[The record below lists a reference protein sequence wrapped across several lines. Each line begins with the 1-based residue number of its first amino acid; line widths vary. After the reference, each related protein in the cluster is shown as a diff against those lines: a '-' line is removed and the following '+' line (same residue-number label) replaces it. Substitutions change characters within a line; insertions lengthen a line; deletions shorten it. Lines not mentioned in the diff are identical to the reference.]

1 MAETIVVTGASA
13 GIGRATAQQ
22 LARQGARMGL
32 IARERDRLEEAAREA
47 KTLGGQALVL
57 PLDVAD
63 PDAVESAAE
72 AVEQQLGPI
81 DIWINNAMA
90 TIFAPV
96 GEITPEEFRRSTEVT
111 YLGTVW
117 GTMAALRRMVPRNR
131 GTIVQVGSALAYRGI
146 PLQAPYSAAK
156 HAIQGFTESLRAE
169 LLHDRVDVHVTMVQ
183 LPAHNTPQFSW
194 GRTRLPRHPQPVP
207 PIFQPEVA
215 AQAIDYAA
223 HHRRRQLYVGWPAVK
238 AIVADKVA
246 PSVLDRL
253 LAKSG
258 YRDQQLAEPVDP
270 DRPDNLF
277 EPVPGDYGAHGRFD
291 DRALPRSWL
300 LLANIHREWLGFA
313 AGAALAGAG
322 LFHRPGRRD

>member
-13 GIGRATAQQ
+13 GIGRATTQQ
-22 LARQGARMGL
+22 LARQGARLGL
-32 IARERDRLEEAAREA
+32 IARERDRLEEAARESE
-47 KTLGGQALVL
+47 TLGGQALVL

-96 GEITPEEFRRSTEVT
+96 AEVTPEEFRRSTEVT